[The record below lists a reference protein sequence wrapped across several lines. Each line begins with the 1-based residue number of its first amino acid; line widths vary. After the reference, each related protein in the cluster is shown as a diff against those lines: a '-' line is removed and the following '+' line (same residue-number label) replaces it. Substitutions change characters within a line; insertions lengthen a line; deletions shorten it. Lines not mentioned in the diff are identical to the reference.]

1 MTHTPAVEVQIPDQT
16 LQSLEATVS
25 GNELATV
32 PQSS

>member
-1 MTHTPAVEVQIPDQT
+1 MTHTPAIEVQIPDQT

-25 GNELATV
+25 GNVLAAV

>member
-25 GNELATV
+25 GSELAAV